1 MIKNKTFLIT
11 GHTSGLGDSLNRILI
26 KNNNKII
33 GISRSQNKIKNYID
47 IKVDFSNLKLLKKK
61 LNKLKNINKIDFVIL
76 NAGVLGE
83 LNVFSN
89 VNTEKF
95 EKILNINFLSNKI
108 ILDYFLSKKI
118 KMKNVISISSGA
130 ALNPKYA
137 WGSYCISKAATKMMI
152 ETYREENKSVN
163 FINLAPGLIKTKMQ
177 KKIFNTKKNYPS
189 LKKFKLLYKKNLM
202 DTPDEVA
209 LKVIKFLSEINKFKD
224 RSYVDLRNG

>member
-11 GHTSGLGDSLNRILI
+11 GHTSGLGNSLNRILI

-137 WGSYCISKAATKMMI
+137 WGSYCISKASTKMMI
-152 ETYREENKSVN
+152 ETYREENKSIN

-177 KKIFNTKKNYPS
+177 KKIFNTKKNYLS